1 MGKGTASIGLLLV
14 ASLLG
19 SSLFASGAKADLVTG
34 ELNFEG
40 TPPTAAVLFVRNPGA
55 SIKEL
60 QIDQKDRQFGQF
72 MSAGSTGAVITF
84 HNSDSARHN
93 LYANSYSTGTRFDVG
108 LIPPGTSVTLN
119 VSWPEDS
126 IVRVG
131 CAIHTHMETY
141 VANIRSANYQVLPF
155 KRWVAKNSA
164 SFGDYDSSEPVA
176 DEFEEKISNAA
187 SIKLRSVPTELTSLT
202 LLVPYFAPLNFE
214 LARGESKT
222 LDVMRDGTKRGT
234 LTIKRS

>member
-1 MGKGTASIGLLLV
+1 MRKGWALVGLGLAGNLLV
-14 ASLLG
+14 G
-19 SSLFASGAKADLVTG
+19 SANADLITG
-34 ELNFEG
+34 ELSFDG
-40 TPPTAAVLFVRNPGA
+40 TPPTAAVLFVRNPEA
-55 SIKEL
+55 SINQL
-60 QIDQKDRQFGQF
+60 QIDQKDRQFSQF
-72 MSAGSTGAVITF
+72 MNAGSTGAQITF

-108 LIPPGTSVTLN
+108 LIPPGKSVTLN

-155 KRWVAKNSA
+155 KRWEAKRSN
-164 SFGDYDSSEPVA
+164 GLDDYDASAPAS
-176 DEFEEKISNAA
+176 DEFEETTTNELD
-187 SIKLRSVPTELTSLT
+187 IKLRSVPTELTKMT

-222 LDVMRDGTKRGT
+222 LDVMRDGVKRGT

>member
-1 MGKGTASIGLLLV
+1 MLKSRLSAALFLVGGLLV
-14 ASLLG
+14 G
-19 SSLFASGAKADLVTG
+19 SAHADLITG
-34 ELNFEG
+34 ELRFDG
-40 TPPTAAVLFVRNPGA
+40 APPTAAVLFVRKPDA

-72 MSAGSTGAVITF
+72 MSAGSSGAEITF
-84 HNSDSARHN
+84 HNSDTARHN

-108 LIPPGTSVTLN
+108 LIPPGSSVKLQ

-126 IVRVG
+126 IVRIG

-155 KRWVAKNSA
+155 KRWEAKHTA
-164 SFGDYDSSEPVA
+164 SLGDYDASAPDA
-176 DEFEEKISNAA
+176 DEFEEKISTEA
-187 SIKLRSVPTELTSLT
+187 SIKLRSVPTELTSMT
-202 LLVPYFAPLNFE
+202 LLIPYFAPLHFD

-222 LDVMRDGTKRGT
+222 IAVMRDGVKRGT
-234 LTIKRS
+234 LTLKRS